1 MYFLSEV
8 HLRFMKK
15 TDSKTATRNNGER
28 GSAIVYVL
36 MAGTFMTIIMLLIA
50 SRQVNRSF
58 SVQVQRVLLGRDAV
72 LALIANYV
80 QDVNALRNS
89 RVNTLTGNQ
98 MFVNCLM
105 DSSASGD
112 ATEPNCVAR
121 TGNVDQTYSF
131 ALYTAYPLNPTPAAG
146 NPVSIPAA
154 NADTTIAGG
163 DSSNVAAKALYDISG
178 KRCASSVTSGSRLC
192 PIQVITEFK
201 PVCSGG
207 VGAEIKCNRANL
219 IYVYYTV
226 KGVAPGDDPFMP
238 KLKTI
243 DNKGQIDPIRTPTI
257 LNATTILQIG
267 Q

>member
-1 MYFLSEV
+1 
-8 HLRFMKK
+8 MKK
-15 TDSKTATRNNGER
+15 TDRESKRRQRGER
-28 GSAIVYVL
+28 GSAIIYVL
-36 MAGTFMTIIMLLIA
+36 MAGTFMTVIMFLIA
-50 SRQVNRSF
+50 SRQVNRSY

-72 LALIANYV
+72 LALIANYI

-98 MFVNCLM
+98 MLVNCIM
-105 DSSASGD
+105 DSSGSGD
-112 ATEPNCVAR
+112 TTEPNCIAR
-121 TGNVDQTYSF
+121 SGGVDQTYSF
-131 ALYTAYPLNPTPAAG
+131 ALYNSYPLNPTPAAG
-146 NPVSIPAA
+146 NPVSIPAP
-154 NADTTIAGG
+154 NAGTTIAGG
-163 DSSNVAAKALYDISG
+163 DLSDVAAMALYDISG
-178 KRCASSVTSGSRLC
+178 RRCASSVTAGSRLC

-207 VGAEIKCNRANL
+207 LGADISCNRANS

-226 KGVAPGDDPFMP
+226 KGVAPGNDPFMP

-257 LNATTILQIG
+257 LNATTILQIA